1 MTADI
6 KRTESLRNVALIMY
20 ANDLAL
26 LSSNPDEL
34 QATFDNVTALAT
46 ESAWPLVEAEQK
58 P

>member
-1 MTADI
+1 
-6 KRTESLRNVALIMY
+6 MY